1 MSDDE
6 GSNGGRDGFGDDDLS
21 LPKATVFK
29 IISEYLPDDVTCSK
43 ETRDLLLE
51 CCIEFINLISSES
64 NEICERGAK
73 KTIAPE
79 HVVQALK
86 DLGFEVFIKDVQDVL
101 QDHKKLVKDRERKST
116 RMESSGLS
124 QEELIRQQEELFA
137 ASKARYEA
145 TNPDGVL
152 PGGGAGSGSTAA

>member
-1 MSDDE
+1 MSDEE
-6 GSNGGRDGFGDDDLS
+6 GSTGGGGGFGDDDLS

-29 IISEYLPDDVTCSK
+29 LISEYLPDDISCAK
-43 ETRDLLLE
+43 ETKELLLE
-51 CCIEFINLISSES
+51 CCVEFINLISSES
-64 NEICERGAK
+64 NDICEKGAK

-124 QEELIRQQEELFA
+124 QEELIRQQDALFA

-145 TNPDGVL
+145 TTNP
-152 PGGGAGSGSTAA
+152 ASAN